1 MEKEILTERLDKLA
15 KIGETKN
22 RTLDLNDINDF
33 FAGETLTPDE
43 WEYVYS
49 YLEGKKIDQRQAVT
63 P

>member
-15 KIGETKN
+15 KIGESKN

-33 FAGETLTPDE
+33 FVGETLTPDE

-49 YLEGKKIDQRQAVT
+49 YLEGKKD
-63 P
+63 